1 METTSTDRLIELRDY
16 YAAKPWGVHIDT
28 AVALNELIELR
39 TAIDKAAF
47 PDIDLCI

>member
-39 TAIDKAAF
+39 IAGVTAAF